1 MLSPQAVEKIRSLA
15 DEVSRREGCLLYDVE
30 FSGNSKSRVLRVYI
44 EAEKENVSVEQCA
57 NVSRGLSLLLDVEDL
72 IPGDRYELEVSS
84 PGIERVLRLPW
95 HFQKAV
101 GQEVKV
107 VTFDAIEGLKGEVKN
122 LNSEVLSA
130 DEDGAVFR
138 YQEGEARVPY
148 KNIKRAQVV
157 FSVKKTDKKKEF
169 KKR

>member
-30 FSGNSKSRVLRVYI
+30 FSGNPKSRVLRVYI
-44 EAEKENVSVEQCA
+44 EAEKDNVSVEQCA

-84 PGIERVLRLPW
+84 PGVERALRLPW
-95 HFQKAV
+95 QFQKAI

-107 VTFDAIEGLKGEVKN
+107 ITFDAIEGLKGEVKS
-122 LNSEVLSA
+122 LQAELLSA
-130 DEDGAVFR
+130 NEDQAVFR
-138 YQEGEARVPY
+138 YQEGEACVPY
-148 KNIKRAQVV
+148 KNIKRANVV
-157 FSVKKTDKKKEF
+157 FGF
-169 KKR
+169 KKNEKKR